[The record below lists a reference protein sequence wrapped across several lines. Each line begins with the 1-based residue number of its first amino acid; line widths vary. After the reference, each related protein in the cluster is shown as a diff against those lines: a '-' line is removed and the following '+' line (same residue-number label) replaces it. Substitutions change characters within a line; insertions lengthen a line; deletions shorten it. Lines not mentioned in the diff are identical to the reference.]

1 MIVIISADHD
11 DEPKD
16 AADKEEEGNA
26 DADDADD
33 ADNDDFDG
41 LLPVQLAKVVLPTC
55 ISISMLSIIAHR
67 LLHQPHWSVL
77 PYTLLIIIGNEVGD
91 NENPY
96 TIDTAFLETT
106 RLV

>member
-1 MIVIISADHD
+1 MMIVIISADHD

-41 LLPVQLAKVVLPTC
+41 LLPVQLAIVVLPTC

-67 LLHQPHWSVL
+67 LPTPLISAAIHLVDYHWK
-77 PYTLLIIIGNEVGD
+77 
-91 NENPY
+91 
-96 TIDTAFLETT
+96 
-106 RLV
+106 